1 MPNGSCGVLGS
12 TAMSKVLQM
21 EFTPAPGSTLGWE
34 RPFLRGERKLHVV
47 VANVLVPDVVPVRW
61 MIPGRTAAP

>member
-1 MPNGSCGVLGS
+1 
-12 TAMSKVLQM
+12 MSKVLQM